1 MNAYPIPAPES
12 SIFLQN
18 EENANVYTALCMRIA
33 AVVAAVMWILNI
45 LDFFIVDDSLMNIA
59 MPMGILF
66 FLLPSLLIKVWKN
79 RKWMLKYVIMVCFLS
94 GICIMS
100 TALTIQLVMAWA
112 CPVILSCHYYSPK
125 IMHFTIAG
133 ALICMFAAVYVGL
146 YYGVWDSNMMR
157 SNAELVGAAVRSE
170 FIRNATEEGDN
181 ILLRVFNFYYLPRAV
196 ILVVI
201 YLIGLTLS
209 QRTHRLLR
217 EQEADTREKERI
229 GTELNVATQIQ
240 ADMLPCIFP
249 AFPGRTE
256 FDIYATMSPAKE
268 VGGDFYDFFLVDDDH
283 LAIVIAD
290 VSGKGVPAALFMVI
304 AKTLL
309 KNAMQT
315 GLSPKVALEKV
326 NNQLCENNK
335 AEMFVTVWLGLYEI
349 STGHLQA
356 SNAGHEYPAIRHADG
371 SFELYE
377 DKHGFVVAGM
387 ENTRYREYEMDLE
400 VGDTLFVYTDG
411 IVEATNGSNEL
422 YGAERMLKALNEV
435 KDSRPDELLDHVK
448 SDIGRFVGST
458 PQFDDITM
466 LAIHRKA
473 TGGENMQK
481 IKIHPSLKALQEVYS
496 FFDQVLS
503 EHDVPS
509 KTRNKVNI
517 VADEIFSNIARYSGA
532 TSATIGCEV
541 TEGKIVIRFS
551 DNGRPYDPT
560 TLEDPDIT
568 LSADDRA
575 IGGLGVFLVKKSMD
589 SVKYEYSDGL
599 NVLTLESSW

>member
-1 MNAYPIPAPES
+1 MDACPGSISET

-18 EENANVYTALCMRIA
+18 EENANRYTTLCMRIA
-33 AVVAAVMWILNI
+33 AIVAAAMWILNL
-45 LDFFIVDDSLMNIA
+45 LDFFIVDDGLMNLA
-59 MPMGILF
+59 MPLGILF
-66 FLLPSLLIKVWKN
+66 FLLPSLFAWTCKCRQGKI
-79 RKWMLKYVIMVCFLS
+79 KYVNMVCFLA

-125 IMHFTIAG
+125 IMHFTIIG
-133 ALICMFAAVYVGL
+133 ALLCMFAAVYVGL

-157 SNAELVGAAVRSE
+157 SNAELVGATVRAE
-170 FIRNATEEGDN
+170 FIREATENGDD

-209 QRTHRLLR
+209 LRTHRLLR
-217 EQEADTREKERI
+217 QQEADTKERERI
-229 GTELNVATQIQ
+229 GAELNVATQIQ

-256 FDIYATMSPAKE
+256 FDIFASMSPAKE

-315 GLSPKVALEKV
+315 GLSPRVALEKV

-349 STGHLQA
+349 STGCLHA
-356 SNAGHEYPAIRHADG
+356 SNAGHEYPAVKRSNGA
-371 SFELYE
+371 FELFK
-377 DKHGFVVAGM
+377 DRHGFVVAGM
-387 ENTRYREYEMDLE
+387 ENMRYTEYELTLGP
-400 VGDTLFVYTDG
+400 GDTLFVYTDG
-411 IVEATNGSNEL
+411 VVEATDDSNEP
-422 YGAERMLKALNEV
+422 YGSERMLKALNESCDG
-435 KDSRPDELLDHVK
+435 KPEELLRQVK
-448 SDIGRFVGST
+448 SDIGDFVGDA

-466 LAIHRKA
+466 LAIQRKA
-473 TGGENMQK
+473 TEGENMK
-481 IKIHPSLKALQEVYS
+481 KMKVRPSLDALNEVFAFLDQE
-496 FFDQVLS
+496 LS
-503 EHDVPS
+503 NYDVPQA
-509 KTRNKVNI
+509 TRNRI
-517 VADEIFSNIARYSGA
+517 DLAADEIFSNIARYSGA
-532 TSATIGCEV
+532 TAATIGCEV
-541 TEGKIVIRFS
+541 TRKRIVIRFS

-560 TLEDPDIT
+560 SQEDPDIT
-568 LSADDRA
+568 LTAEERP
-575 IGGLGVFLVKKSMD
+575 IGGLGIFLVKKSMD
-589 SVKYEYSDGL
+589 KVKYEYSDGL